1 MKIGEIEHNSMRE
14 VSEATVVDDQSFT
27 GVHHLHE
34 ELDLIFM
41 AKGARIADEDC

>member
-1 MKIGEIEHNSMRE
+1 MKIGEIEHNSVRE

-34 ELDLIFM
+34 LDLIFM
-41 AKGARIADEDC
+41 AKGARIADKDF